1 MRAQRDNTNTEFDEL
16 LLARAAATIT
26 ITKISRSY
34 HFLSTSCSITD
45 KYFCQLLAESHS
57 AVSLSVVLKCRHF
70 FPYSDCMCLFPDY
83 LSWPLSCPLYVVC
96 FDYNLTLSTVTNLN
110 FFYLRVLQYALAYY
124 FIDLHVGVHVY
135 TCRSTCIH
143 RKVNLHSSSCCSV
156 FKASGFK
163 WEVPGSIPV
172 RGEIFEVGHTKDFK
186 NGSFYLPASI

>member
-96 FDYNLTLSTVTNLN
+96 FDYNLTVSTNSCSTGDMRRVSSEVSRNPSTFRSLN
-110 FFYLRVLQYALAYY
+110 ASDVKWCNFQM
-124 FIDLHVGVHVY
+124 
-135 TCRSTCIH
+135 
-143 RKVNLHSSSCCSV
+143 
-156 FKASGFK
+156 SGFSLSAGFVSRFSM
-163 WEVPGSIPV
+163 E
-172 RGEIFEVGHTKDFK
+172 DFMFFTP
-186 NGSFYLPASI
+186 SA